1 MGNDIRNRDMWEE
14 IQRCRNFMKCTF
26 SDNDPPSDQDK
37 KLPQPPLGNAAKG
50 EVIELPMGIEA
61 AIVHPSYAELLD
73 IRRSERVFGKEAM
86 TREQLAFIL
95 WSIQGVQFIRGANYA
110 TMRPAP
116 SGGARHPFEIYAAIR
131 DVAGMKPGVYHYL
144 PLEHIGEKKVALEFH
159 RELPD
164 YEVNITDMLSGQK
177 WAATAQA
184 VIFFS
189 CVAYRGEWRY
199 SKFAHRVMLIDLG
212 HAGQN
217 LMLSAAATG
226 LGSCCIAAYDQDVCD
241 KTLGLD
247 GFEEYTVYACAVG
260 CVKR

>member
-1 MGNDIRNRDMWEE
+1 MEHDPRNQDMWDE
-14 IQRCRNFMKCTF
+14 ILRCRDFMKCTF
-26 SDNDPPSDQDK
+26 ASDDPPSDQEK
-37 KLPQPPLGNAAKG
+37 KLPQPPLGNTPKK
-50 EVIELPMGIEA
+50 EIIELPIGMEA
-61 AIVHPSYAELLD
+61 AIVRPSYAELLD
-73 IRRSERVFGKEAM
+73 IRRSERVFGQEPM
-86 TREQLAFIL
+86 SREQLAFIL
-95 WSIQGVQFIRGANYA
+95 WSIQGVQSVRGANYA

-116 SGGARHPFEIYAAIR
+116 SGGARHPFEIY
-131 DVAGMKPGVYHYL
+131 VAVRNVEGMKPGVYHYL
-144 PLEHIGEKKVALEFH
+144 PLEHIGEKKAAVEFD

-164 YEVNITDMLSGQK
+164 YEDNITDMLSGQK

-226 LGSCCIAAYDQDVCD
+226 LGSCCIAAYDQEICD
-241 KTLGLD
+241 KKLGLD
-247 GFEEYTVYACAVG
+247 GVEEYTVYACAVG